1 LRLGTS
7 KNTGESVGLITINTA
22 DEFSVIVN
30 RLIEGAAAASITVP
44 YTQLKQNGNIVRHFV
59 ESVTSAM
66 PHHIDL
72 SNRGLRDLCDLCLYL
87 RATEIQYIALRA
99 LMSKPGGMDL
109 MGNFD
114 PWEAFKVAAT
124 RGDTELAVLSIKAFD
139 RSSLTIVDILTT
151 KPASFLEGVPPKY
164 VYALMRSAFVGT
176 EYKVKKAGAVKK
188 GCLEIRTP
196 AEIAAAFSL
205 E

>member
-1 LRLGTS
+1 MIL
-7 KNTGESVGLITINTA
+7 A
-22 DEFSVIVN
+22 DEFSVIVK
-30 RLIEGAAAASITVP
+30 RLIEGAAAASITNP
-44 YTQLKQNGNIVRHFV
+44 YIQLKQNGNIVRHFV
-59 ESVTSAM
+59 DSVTSAM

-72 SNRGLRDLCDLCLYL
+72 NNRGSWDLCLYL
-87 RATEIQYIALRA
+87 RATEIQDVALRA

-124 RGDTELAVLSIKAFD
+124 RGDTELAILSIKAFD
-139 RSSLTIVDILTT
+139 RSDLSVVDILTT
-151 KPASFLEGVPPKY
+151 KPASFLEDVPLKY
-164 VYALMRSAFVGT
+164 VYALMRSAFVRT

-188 GCLEIRTP
+188 ECLGFRTP
-196 AEIAAAFSL
+196 AEIAAAFTL